1 MERKSQYTFFV
12 RADRLV
18 GRKLRQEEKMHMLS
32 KFSVKKPYTVLVAV
46 VLAVVLGV
54 VSFTKMTTDLLPNIS
69 LPYVIVMTTYAG
81 ASPETVETVVTK
93 PVESSMA
100 TVSNIESISSVSS
113 ENYSMVI
120 LEFSQSTDMNAVSLE
135 IRENLDQIKSYWDDS
150 VGNPIIMKL
159 NPDMLPVMIAA
170 VGGNNMDASQVTALT
185 ENTIIPELESIE
197 GVASASAAGL
207 LEESVN
213 VVIRQ
218 EKIDVINEQVFGS
231 IDEEIDEAKEELN
244 ESKQEVYDGQ
254 AELADAKQELE
265 DSRQKLV
272 DSQQELD
279 DSRKEIE
286 DGKQKLADGRAEI
299 ADKKSQLENGK
310 NELASKKDETKK
322 KLAETETKLL
332 TAKADAEAAKV
343 HLTLEI
349 AQTKALI
356 DEAKKNLGDSNT
368 NESVLPEGIPSLEEL
383 DTKISEIDQEVAVL
397 DAQIEEAYKISSE
410 LDSYPE
416 DTFYDTL
423 DEGLRIKVETFLES
437 GIQENATVSDVNQLI
452 GSKRGELEI
461 KKAGLEEE
469 KSELEKQREIIEN
482 LNTQTS
488 AAQKIIEET
497 IAAYEKSIAEMESK
511 IAELD
516 NTIATI
522 DGALNQLYEG
532 NLTAATE
539 LANAQATISLG
550 ELQITTAETQL
561 DASEKQLETG
571 EEQLKTGQEQI
582 DSGWEQ
588 LKDGEKQLNDS
599 TEQLADALQQILDGE
614 EELEENREN
623 AYDKADMGGILTV
636 ETVEAL
642 LQAQNFSMPAG
653 YVTEDGISYL
663 IRVGDKPESVEEL
676 KKMPLM
682 NLEMDGVDIITLG
695 DVADVFMTDNSA
707 DIYANVNGA
716 PGIMVSIQKQ
726 TGYSTGEV
734 SDKILD
740 KFDKLMEENEDI
752 MLITL
757 MDQGIYIDLV
767 MDSIINNIL
776 FGAVLAILILILFLK
791 DLRPTAVIACSIP
804 ISLITAIVCMYFSEV
819 TLNVISLSGLA
830 LGIGM
835 LVDNSIVVIENI
847 YRMRKEG
854 CSAKE
859 AAIKGAGEVAGAI
872 MASTLTTVCV
882 FLPIV
887 FTEGITRQLFV
898 DMGLTIAYS
907 LLASLVIAL
916 TVVPAM
922 ASKVLVK
929 TKDSHDGKFF
939 TALINLYEK
948 ALVLALKFK
957 PIVIILVVVLLAAS
971 AAASYAKGTAFMPD
985 MDSTQ
990 FTVSLTLPKDTP
1002 LNETGKVTDKV
1013 VERLLALDEVE
1024 DVGAMTASSSM
1035 SMLTGGGDAATNE
1048 TTIYV
1053 SLREDKDKTNEQ
1065 LADEIMVDL
1074 EDICQESQA
1083 EVTIDTSSMDMSA
1096 LGGSGITV
1104 QVRGRDIDT
1113 LQEIAGDIA
1122 VIVEGVEGTANVS
1135 DGLEESTGELRVIV
1149 DRDKAIEHGMTV
1161 AEVFQQ
1167 IYEKLAES
1175 SSATT
1180 LETAINEYSVYV
1192 KDAEDLELTRQLLKE
1207 LEISRTKQDDTREKF
1222 ALSEIASFENT
1233 ISPKS
1238 INRADQNRYI
1248 AVSAEIAE
1256 GYNVGL
1262 VSEVVEKELAAYD
1275 MPVGYSLVMSG
1286 ENETIT
1292 DAMEQLYLMLVLALI
1307 FMYLI
1312 MVAQFQSL
1320 LSPFII
1326 MFTIPLA
1333 FTGGF
1338 LGLVLSGSELS
1349 VIALIGFVMLSGI
1362 IVNNGIVLVDYINQ
1376 LRSEGMEKHEAILN
1390 AGRTRLRPVL
1400 MTALTTILALCTMVF
1415 SHDMGSELAKPMAVV
1430 TIGGLTYGTLLTL
1443 VVIPC
1448 IYDIFSR
1455 EKSAFHSEKGERRKK
1470 FFQRKMKVQDEE
1482 D

>member
-1 MERKSQYTFFV
+1 
-12 RADRLV
+12 
-18 GRKLRQEEKMHMLS
+18 MLS

-54 VSFTKMTTDLLPNIS
+54 VSFTRMTTDLLPNIS
-69 LPYVIVMTTYAG
+69 LPYVIVMTTYPG

-170 VGGNNMDASQVTALT
+170 VGGNNMDSAQVTSLT

-197 GVASASAAGL
+197 GVASASATGL

-218 EKIDVINEQVFGS
+218 EKIDAINEQVFGS
-231 IDEEIDEAKEELN
+231 IDVEIDEAKEELN

-254 AELADAKQELE
+254 TELANAKQELE
-265 DSRQKLV
+265 DSKQKLV
-272 DSQQELD
+272 DSQQELE
-279 DSRKEIE
+279 DSRKELE
-286 DGKQKLADGRAEI
+286 DGKQKIADGRTEI
-299 ADKKSQLENGK
+299 AENKTKLEEGK
-310 NELASKKDETKK
+310 TELANKKEATTKQLAEAETKII
-322 KLAETETKLL
+322 
-332 TAKADAEAAKV
+332 TAKADAEAMKM
-343 HLTLEI
+343 HLTFEISPLEATLEGYKTELTTMQNLLKQVNEGLDSI
-349 AQTKALI
+349 PL
-356 DEAKKNLGDSNT
+356 AKTAISAI
-368 NESVLPEGIPSLEEL
+368 ESLENDSRAYADVDPSVKYVTDQLLSEAGITPDENAAAQDVANYLGGIKSEMQALVGKEEEL
-383 DTKISEIDQEVAVL
+383 TTQKDQLNAAIETLNSNISINEPIVAEMKNQL
-397 DAQIEEAYKISSE
+397 STIEENISK
-410 LDSYPE
+410 LDS
-416 DTFYDTL
+416 
-423 DEGLRIKVETFLES
+423 
-437 GIQENATVSDVNQLI
+437 
-452 GSKRGELEI
+452 
-461 KKAGLEEE
+461 
-469 KSELEKQREIIEN
+469 
-482 LNTQTS
+482 
-488 AAQKIIEET
+488 
-497 IAAYEKSIAEMESK
+497 
-511 IAELD
+511 
-516 NTIATI
+516 
-522 DGALNQLYEG
+522 ALQQVYQG
-532 NLTAATE
+532 NLTAAIE
-539 LANAQATISLG
+539 FANAQTTISLG

-561 DASEKQLETG
+561 DASEKQLEAG

-588 LKDGEKQLNDS
+588 IKDGEEQLNDS
-599 TEQLADALQQILDGE
+599 AQQLADALQQILDGE
-614 EELEENREN
+614 EQLEESREN
-623 AYDKADMGGILTV
+623 AYDKADMNGILTV

-653 YVTEDGISYL
+653 YVTEEGISYL

-682 NLEMDGVDIITLG
+682 NTEMDGVDIITLG

-716 PGIMVSIQKQ
+716 PGIMVTIQKQ
-726 TGYSTGEV
+726 TGYSTGDV

-740 KFDKLMEENEDI
+740 KFDQLMEENEDI

-776 FGAVLAILILILFLK
+776 FGAVLAILILIIFLK

-804 ISLITAIVCMYFSEV
+804 ISLITAIVCMYFSGV

-847 YRMRKEG
+847 YRMRREG

-907 LLASLVIAL
+907 LLASLIVAL

-929 TKDSHDGKFF
+929 TKESKEGKFF
-939 TALINLYEK
+939 TAIINVYEK
-948 ALVLALKFK
+948 VLNLALKFK
-957 PIVIILVVVLLAAS
+957 PIVLILVVVLLIVS
-971 AAASYAKGTAFMPD
+971 AIASYAKGTAFMPD

-990 FTVSLTLPKDTP
+990 FTVSLTMPEDTP
-1002 LNETGKVTDKV
+1002 LNVTADVTDEV
-1013 VERLLALDEVE
+1013 VDRLMMREEIE
-1024 DVGAMTASSSM
+1024 DVGAMASSSSM
-1035 SMLTGGGDAATNE
+1035 SMLTGSGNVSTNA

-1053 SLREDKDKTNEQ
+1053 SLSEDKDKTNDQIAE
-1065 LADEIMVDL
+1065 EIMADMA
-1074 EDICQESQA
+1074 DICEKNQA
-1083 EVTIDTSSMDMSA
+1083 EIVIDTSSMDMSA
-1096 LGGSGITV
+1096 MGGSGITV
-1104 QVRGRDIDT
+1104 QVRGRDIDR
-1113 LQEIAGDIA
+1113 LQEIARDIA
-1122 VIVEGVEGTANVS
+1122 VIVEGVEGTTNVS
-1135 DGLEESTGELRVIV
+1135 DGLEESGGELRVIV
-1149 DRDKAIEHGMTV
+1149 DRDKAIGHGMTV

-1180 LETAINEYSVYV
+1180 LETVENEYSVYV
-1192 KDAEDLELTRQLLKE
+1192 KNAQDLELTRDLVKD
-1207 LEISRTKQDDTREKF
+1207 LEISRTKQDGTKEKF
-1222 ALSEIASFENT
+1222 ALSEIADFENT

-1238 INRADQNRYI
+1238 VNRSDQNRYI
-1248 AVSAEIAE
+1248 AVSAELE
-1256 GYNVGL
+1256 DGYNIGL
-1262 VSEVVEKELAAYD
+1262 VSDAVEKELDKYD
-1275 MPVGYSLVMSG
+1275 MPAGYSLVMSG

-1292 DAMEQLYLMLVLALI
+1292 NAMEQLYLMLVLALI

-1338 LGLVLSGSELS
+1338 MGLVISGSELS

-1376 LRSEGMEKHEAILN
+1376 LRGEGMKKREAILE

-1415 SHDMGSELAKPMAVV
+1415 SHDMGSEMAKPMAIV
-1430 TIGGLTYGTLLTL
+1430 TIGGLTYGTILTL

-1448 IYDIFSR
+1448 IYDIFSK
-1455 EKSAFHSEKGERRKK
+1455 EKNASGTGNGEKRKK
-1470 FFQRKMKVQDEE
+1470 LFQKKIKVQDEE
-1482 D
+1482 G

>member
-1 MERKSQYTFFV
+1 
-12 RADRLV
+12 
-18 GRKLRQEEKMHMLS
+18 MLS

-69 LPYVIVMTTYAG
+69 LPYVIVMTTYVG

-120 LEFSQSTDMNAVSLE
+120 LEFAQSTDMNAVSLE

-170 VGGNNMDASQVTALT
+170 VGGNNMNASEVTALT
-185 ENTIIPELESIE
+185 ENTIVPELESIE

-218 EKIDVINEQVFGS
+218 EKIDAINEQVFGS
-231 IDEEIDEAKEELN
+231 IDVEIDEAREELN

-254 AELADAKQELE
+254 VELEDAKKELE
-265 DSRQKLV
+265 DSKQTLT

-279 DSRKEIE
+279 DGRKELE

-299 ADKKSQLENGK
+299 ADKKSLLEEGK
-310 NELASKKDETKK
+310 NELADKKDATTKQLAEAETKIV
-322 KLAETETKLL
+322 
-332 TAKADAEAAKV
+332 TAKADAEAMKMHCTAEI
-343 HLTLEI
+343 TMLEASI
-349 AQTKALI
+349 TELEKRIEQLGQVI
-356 DEAKKNLGDSNT
+356 DTIDNIDYIINNVSADNLDDWKST
-368 NESVLPEGIPSLEEL
+368 IVSLLGMPEEL
-383 DTKISEIDQEVAVL
+383 L
-397 DAQIEEAYKISSE
+397 
-410 LDSYPE
+410 
-416 DTFYDTL
+416 
-423 DEGLRIKVETFLES
+423 
-437 GIQENATVSDVNQLI
+437 SDVDTVKGYLEAAKQELI
-452 GSKRGELEI
+452 NKTEMSSVAELE
-461 KKAGLEEE
+461 KTKTELEEE
-469 KSELEKQREIIEN
+469 LAEAKPVSE
-482 LNTQTS
+482 
-488 AAQKIIEET
+488 AQ
-497 IAAYEKSIAEMESK
+497 IAAYKSQLAAIESNIAQ
-511 IAELD
+511 LD
-516 NTIATI
+516 S
-522 DGALNQLYEG
+522 ALQQVYQG
-532 NLTAATE
+532 NLTAAIE
-539 LANAQATISLG
+539 FANAQTTITVG
-550 ELQITTAETQL
+550 ESQITAAETQL
-561 DASEKQLETG
+561 DASETQLETV
-571 EEQLKTGQEQI
+571 EEQLKEGQEQI
-582 DSGWEQ
+582 DSGWESIADGEEQ
-588 LKDGEKQLNDS
+588 LKDS
-599 TEQLADALQQILDGE
+599 AEQLADALEQILEGE
-614 EELEENREN
+614 EQLEENREN
-623 AYDKADMGGILTV
+623 AYDKADMNGILTV
-636 ETVEAL
+636 ETVEKL

-653 YVTEDGISYL
+653 YVTEEGISYL
-663 IRVGDKPESVEEL
+663 IRVGDKPDSVEEL

-707 DIYANVNGA
+707 DIYTNVNGA
-716 PGIMVSIQKQ
+716 PGIMVTIQKQ
-726 TGYSTGEV
+726 TGYSTGDV
-734 SDKILD
+734 SDKILN
-740 KFDKLMEENEDI
+740 KFDELMEENEDI

-804 ISLITAIVCMYFSEV
+804 ISLITAIVCMYFSGV

-854 CSAKE
+854 YSAIE
-859 AAIKGAGEVAGAI
+859 AAIRGAGEVAGAI

-907 LLASLVIAL
+907 LLASLIVAL

-929 TKDSHDGKFF
+929 TKESHDGKFF
-939 TALINLYEK
+939 TGLINLYEK
-948 ALVLALKFK
+948 ALLLALKFK
-957 PIVIILVVVLLAAS
+957 PAVLILVVVLLAVS
-971 AAASYAKGTAFMPD
+971 AIASYAKGTAFMPD

-990 FTVSLTLPKDTP
+990 FTVSLTMPKDTP
-1002 LNETGKVTDKV
+1002 LDETAQVTDKV
-1013 VERLLALDEVE
+1013 VEHLLSLEEVE
-1024 DVGAMTASSSM
+1024 DVGAMAETSSM
-1035 SMLTGGGDAATNE
+1035 SMLTGGGDAATNA

-1053 SLREDKDKTNEQ
+1053 SLSGDKDKSNEQ
-1065 LADEIMVDL
+1065 LADEIMADL
-1074 EDICQESQA
+1074 AELCEENQA
-1083 EVTIDTSSMDMSA
+1083 EITIDTSSMDMSA
-1096 LGGSGITV
+1096 LGGSGISI

-1113 LQEIAGDIA
+1113 LQEIAKDIA
-1122 VIVEGVEGTANVS
+1122 AIVEGVEGTANVS

-1149 DRDKAIEHGMTV
+1149 DRDKAIEHGLTV

-1167 IYEKLAES
+1167 IYEKLEES
-1175 SSATT
+1175 ASATT

-1192 KDAEDLELTRQLLKE
+1192 KDAEDIELTRQLLKD
-1207 LEISRTKQDDTREKF
+1207 LEIVRTKQDGTKDRVT
-1222 ALSEIASFENT
+1222 LSEIASFENT
-1233 ISPKS
+1233 ISPKAV
-1238 INRADQNRYI
+1238 NRADQNRYI
-1248 AVSAEIAE
+1248 AVSAGIAD

-1262 VSEVVEKELAAYD
+1262 VSDVLEKELDKYE
-1275 MPVGYSLVMSG
+1275 MPAGYSLVMSG

-1292 DAMEQLYLMLVLALI
+1292 DAMGQLYLMLTLALI

-1338 LGLVLSGSELS
+1338 LGLVISNSEIS
-1349 VIALIGFVMLSGI
+1349 VIALIGFIMLAGI

-1376 LRSEGMEKHEAILN
+1376 LRSEGMEKREAILT

-1415 SHDMGSELAKPMAVV
+1415 SHDMGAELSKPMAVV
-1430 TIGGLTYGTLLTL
+1430 TIGGLTYGTVLTL

-1448 IYDIFSR
+1448 IYDIFSG
-1455 EKSAFHSEKGERRKK
+1455 EKGHKK
-1470 FFQRKMKVQDEE
+1470 LFQKKEKESGGEV
-1482 D
+1482 

>member
-1 MERKSQYTFFV
+1 
-12 RADRLV
+12 
-18 GRKLRQEEKMHMLS
+18 MLS

-69 LPYVIVMTTYAG
+69 LPYVIVMTTYVG

-170 VGGNNMDASQVTALT
+170 VGGNNMNASEITALT

-197 GVASASAAGL
+197 GVASASATGL

-218 EKIDVINEQVFGS
+218 EKIDAINEQVFGS
-231 IDEEIDEAKEELN
+231 IDVEIDEAKEELN

-254 AELADAKQELE
+254 AELEDAKKELE
-265 DSRQKLV
+265 DSRQTLI

-279 DSRKEIE
+279 DGLKELE

-299 ADKKSQLENGK
+299 ADKKSLLEEGK
-310 NELASKKDETKK
+310 NELADKKDATTKQ
-322 KLAETETKLL
+322 LAEAEAKII
-332 TAKADAEAAKV
+332 TAKADAEAMKV
-343 HLTLEI
+343 HCNAEI
-349 AQTKALI
+349 AMLEAPITEMEKQLTALEQAESAISGINTMLTTLDGLGVDDDWEIYKSDIASLTGASMDELNTKDTAKSYLEAARTAIFTEAGMTSDNELSAAKAALEGTI
-356 DEAKKNLGDSNT
+356 ATMKQT
-368 NESVLPEGIPSLEEL
+368 NEP
-383 DTKISEIDQEVAVL
+383 Q
-397 DAQIEEAYKISSE
+397 
-410 LDSYPE
+410 
-416 DTFYDTL
+416 
-423 DEGLRIKVETFLES
+423 
-437 GIQENATVSDVNQLI
+437 
-452 GSKRGELEI
+452 
-461 KKAGLEEE
+461 
-469 KSELEKQREIIEN
+469 
-482 LNTQTS
+482 
-488 AAQKIIEET
+488 
-497 IAAYEKSIAEMESK
+497 IAAYESQLAAIESNIAQ
-511 IAELD
+511 LD
-516 NTIATI
+516 S
-522 DGALNQLYEG
+522 ALQQVYQG
-532 NLTAATE
+532 NLTAAIE
-539 LANAQATISLG
+539 FANAQTTITVG
-550 ELQITTAETQL
+550 ETQITAAETQL
-561 DASEKQLETG
+561 DASETQLETA
-571 EEQLKTGQEQI
+571 EEQLKEGQEQI
-582 DSGWEQ
+582 DSGWESIA
-588 LKDGEKQLNDS
+588 DGEKQLKDS
-599 TEQLADALQQILDGE
+599 AEQLADALEQILEGE

-623 AYDKADMGGILTV
+623 AYDKADMNGILTV

-653 YVTEDGISYL
+653 YVTEEGISYL
-663 IRVGDKPESVEEL
+663 IRVGDKPDSVEEL

-695 DVADVFMTDNSA
+695 DVADVFMTDNSG
-707 DIYANVNGA
+707 DIYTNVNGA
-716 PGIMVSIQKQ
+716 PGIMVTIQKQ
-726 TGYSTGEV
+726 TGYSTGDV
-734 SDKILD
+734 SDKILN
-740 KFDKLMEENEDI
+740 KFDELMEENEDI

-776 FGAVLAILILILFLK
+776 FGAVLAVLILILFLK

-804 ISLITAIVCMYFSEV
+804 ISLITAIVCMYFSGV

-847 YRMRKEG
+847 YRMRREG
-854 CSAKE
+854 CSAVE

-907 LLASLVIAL
+907 LLASLIVAL

-929 TKDSHDGKFF
+929 TKESHDGKFF
-939 TALINLYEK
+939 TGLINLYEK
-948 ALVLALKFK
+948 VLELALKFK
-957 PIVIILVVVLLAAS
+957 PVVFILVVVLLVVS
-971 AAASYAKGTAFMPD
+971 AAVSYSKGTAFMPD

-990 FTVSLTLPKDTP
+990 FTVSLTMPKDTP
-1002 LNETGKVTDKV
+1002 LDETAQVTDKV
-1013 VERLLALDEVE
+1013 VEHLLSLEEVE
-1024 DVGAMTASSSM
+1024 DVGAMAETSSM
-1035 SMLTGGGDAATNE
+1035 SMLTGGGDAATNA

-1053 SLREDKDKTNEQ
+1053 SLSEDKDKSNEQ
-1065 LADEIMVDL
+1065 LADEIMADL
-1074 EDICQESQA
+1074 AELCEENQA
-1083 EVTIDTSSMDMSA
+1083 EITIDTSSMDMSA
-1096 LGGSGITV
+1096 LGGSGISIQV
-1104 QVRGRDIDT
+1104 QGRDIDT
-1113 LQEIAGDIA
+1113 LQEIAEDIA
-1122 VIVEGVEGTANVS
+1122 AIVESVEGTANVS
-1135 DGLEESTGELRVIV
+1135 DGLEESTGELRIIV
-1149 DRDKAIEHGMTV
+1149 DRDKAIEHGLTV

-1175 SSATT
+1175 TSATT

-1192 KDAEDLELTRQLLKE
+1192 KNAEDTELTRQLLE
-1207 LEISRTKQDDTREKF
+1207 DLEIVRTKQDGTKDRVT
-1222 ALSEIASFENT
+1222 LSEIASFENT
-1233 ISPKS
+1233 ISPKA

-1248 AVSAEIAE
+1248 AVSAEIAD

-1262 VSEVVEKELAAYD
+1262 VSDVLEEELDKYE
-1275 MPVGYSLVMSG
+1275 MPAGYTLVMSG

-1338 LGLVLSGSELS
+1338 LGLIISGSEIS
-1349 VIALIGFVMLSGI
+1349 VIALIGFIMLAGI

-1376 LRSEGMEKHEAILN
+1376 LRSEGMEKREAILT
-1390 AGRTRLRPVL
+1390 AGRTRIRPVL

-1415 SHDMGSELAKPMAVV
+1415 SHDMGAELSKPMAVV
-1430 TIGGLTYGTLLTL
+1430 TIGGLTYGTVLTL

-1448 IYDIFSR
+1448 IYDVFS
-1455 EKSAFHSEKGERRKK
+1455 KEKGHKK
-1470 FFQRKMKVQDEE
+1470 LFQKKEKELDKEV
-1482 D
+1482 